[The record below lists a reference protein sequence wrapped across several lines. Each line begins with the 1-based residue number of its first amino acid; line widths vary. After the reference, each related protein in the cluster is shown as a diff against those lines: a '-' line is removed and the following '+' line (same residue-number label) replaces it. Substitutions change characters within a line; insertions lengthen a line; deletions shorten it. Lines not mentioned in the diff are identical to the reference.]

1 MTVPRC
7 SSSDSVVAAPAVDRG
22 TLDAET
28 DIVDD
33 GGGGVGNDEV
43 RVALAAVVEVDEDGA
58 GVQRPDDSVDDEEE
72 EDDEDTEV
80 SKGRV
85 SQTRSVLSTL
95 QLTKRI
101 AVSTSVF
108 IPSTSSSSWNGS
120 VFRRLS
126 CNRELL
132 LPLPLP
138 PRPEEGDKVNT
149 KSVNA
154 TR

>member
-1 MTVPRC
+1 MG
-7 SSSDSVVAAPAVDRG
+7 RG
-22 TLDAET
+22 TLDAAT

-33 GGGGVGNDEV
+33 GGGGGVGNDEV
-43 RVALAAVVEVDEDGA
+43 RVALAPIVEVNEGGA
-58 GVQRPDDSVDDEEE
+58 GVHRADDSVDDE

-101 AVSTSVF
+101 AVSSSVF

-120 VFRRLS
+120 VFRRLP

-154 TR
+154 TRCGDQE